1 MPPTLNVPTG
11 DNIITGP
18 YNICLAGVDLGLT
31 SGGVTVSQSNSYED
45 VRGDQTR
52 SLIKRYKTQSDYT
65 ITVTMRTLSLDRL
78 RILFGQEDTLNVE
91 GTVLCFQDAGA
102 CAFPEEFDLTIVGP
116 GPGCGCRNFH
126 FPRVIVTPDSVDYTI
141 AVDTTAELNIEFT
154 ALPDANG
161 LIGCVA
167 DVCDQ
172 IATDVATLTALT
184 CAVGSLPDYVAP

>member
-1 MPPTLNVPTG
+1 MPQTLNVPTG
-11 DNIITGP
+11 ENIITGP

-31 SGGVTVSQSNSYED
+31 SGGVTFSQANSFED

-52 SLIKRYKTQSDYT
+52 SLIKRFKTQSDYT
-65 ITVTMRTLSLDRL
+65 ITVNMQTLSLDRL
-78 RILFGQEDTLNVE
+78 RIIFGQEDTKNIA

-102 CAFPEEFDLTIVGP
+102 CSFPEEFDLTIKGP

-126 FPRVIVTPDSVDYTI
+126 FPRVIVTPDSVDYNI
-141 AVDTTAELNIEFT
+141 ALDTVTELSVEFT

-172 IATDVATLTALT
+172 IATDVDTLVALT
-184 CAVGSLPDYVAP
+184 CTVGSLPDYSA